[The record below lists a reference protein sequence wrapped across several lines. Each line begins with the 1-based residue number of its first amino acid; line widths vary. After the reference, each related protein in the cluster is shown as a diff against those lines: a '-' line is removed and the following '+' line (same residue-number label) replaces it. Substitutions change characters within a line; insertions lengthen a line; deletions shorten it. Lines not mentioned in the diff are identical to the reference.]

1 MKVSPIDYAVVS
13 QALHAVANEMGAKLI
28 RSAYS
33 TILREARD
41 GAAALVDCE
50 GNVVAQAD
58 LIPMQLGPMGMT
70 IKPCLDRHP
79 LSTLVEGDF
88 FVSNDPYNGGQHLPD
103 VFIFTPIFFE
113 GQIVAFSGSVAHH
126 LDLGGGS
133 PGLDT
138 ESTDIFQEGLR
149 LPPSRYNMQRDWNGG
164 AFERLIAANV
174 RVPDLTIG
182 DFNAQHAAN
191 AIGAA
196 RIQQLCAKY
205 GAELVTE
212 VMRQFIDYSERR
224 MRAAIAKV
232 PNGVYYG
239 EDAIDDDGTSDQPL
253 VVKVRVE
260 VQDEDIHVD
269 FTGTCA
275 QVMRNV
281 NCPLSSTHAAALS
294 CIKSVVTSAN
304 IPFNEGVKRPIH
316 ITVPEGSLLNPLPPA
331 PVRARMEAGYRVFD
345 ALMKALAQAVPERV
359 IAPGFD
365 TTTVVCFSCQAETGF
380 KVNIDIFGGGYGAGA
395 TGDGCDAVDLPLSNC
410 SNNPVEVLDAQC
422 DFFCVVGYRLEP
434 DSFGHGE
441 FRGGAGFSRR
451 YEVLADGVKLSIY
464 SDRFRIRPTGFF
476 GGTEAM
482 PGHCTIY
489 RGGERIEMA
498 SKSSHALRK
507 GDIVEM
513 FVGGGGGYGSPARR
527 APKLVERDINEGLL
541 SAAAARDHYA
551 SIRSSGKIGRRTRL
565 KTSMP

>member
-1 MKVSPIDYAVVS
+1 MYKR
-13 QALHAVANEMGAKLI
+13 Q
-28 RSAYS
+28 
-33 TILREARD
+33 
-41 GAAALVDCE
+41 
-50 GNVVAQAD
+50 
-58 LIPMQLGPMGMT
+58 
-70 IKPCLDRHP
+70 
-79 LSTLVEGDF
+79 
-88 FVSNDPYNGGQHLPD
+88 
-103 VFIFTPIFFE
+103 
-113 GQIVAFSGSVAHH
+113 
-126 LDLGGGS
+126 DLGGGS

-149 LPPSRYNMQRDWNGG
+149 LPPSRYNLKCDWNGG

-196 RIQQLCAKY
+196 RVQQLCAKY
-205 GAELVTE
+205 GAELIAE
-212 VMRQFIDYSERR
+212 VMRNFIDYSERR

-232 PNGVYYG
+232 PNGVYFG
-239 EDAIDDDGTSDQPL
+239 EDAIDDDGVSDVPL
-253 VVKVRVE
+253 VIKVKVDVK
-260 VQDEDIHVD
+260 DEDIYVD

-281 NCPLSSTHAAALS
+281 NCPLSSTHAATLS
-294 CIKSVVTSAN
+294 CIKSVVTTAS
-304 IPFNEGVKRPIH
+304 IPFNEGIKRPIH

-345 ALMKALAQAVPERV
+345 ALMKALAQAVPRQV

-365 TTTVVCFSCQAETGF
+365 TTTVVCFSCLASTGF
-380 KVNIDIFGGGYGAGA
+380 KVNIDIFGGGFGAGPTA
-395 TGDGCDAVDLPLSNC
+395 DGCDAVDLPLSNC
-410 SNNPVEVLDAQC
+410 SNNPVEVLDAEC
-422 DFFCVVGYRLEP
+422 DFFRVIGSRLEP

-451 YEVLADGVKLSIY
+451 YEVLADNVKLAIY
-464 SDRFRIRPTGFF
+464 SDRFRIRPSGLF

-482 PGHCTIY
+482 PGRCTIQ
-489 RGGERIEMA
+489 RAGERIEMA
-498 SKSSHALRK
+498 SKSSYALRK

-527 APKLVERDINEGLL
+527 APNLIERDLSEGLL
-541 SAAAARDHYA
+541 TPEAAGRFYGVGGAAARSA
-551 SIRSSGKIGRRTRL
+551 GA
-565 KTSMP
+565 

>member
-33 TILREARD
+33 TVLREARD
-41 GAAALVDCE
+41 GAAALLDRE
-50 GNVVAQAD
+50 GSVVAQAD

-70 IKPCLDRHP
+70 IKPCLERHP
-79 LSTLVEGDF
+79 LATLVEGDF
-88 FVSNDPYNGGQHLPD
+88 LISNDPYNGGQHLPD
-103 VFIFTPIFFE
+103 VFIFTPIFFDR
-113 GQIVAFSGSVAHH
+113 QIVAFSGSVAHH

-149 LPPSRYNMQRDWNGG
+149 LPPSRYNLKRDWNGG
-164 AFERLIAANV
+164 TFERLVAANV

-196 RIQQLCAKY
+196 RVQQLCAKY

-232 PNGVYYG
+232 PNGIYYG
-239 EDAIDDDGTSDQPL
+239 EDAVDDDGTSDRPL
-253 VVKVRVE
+253 VVKVKVE
-260 VQDEDIHVD
+260 VLDEDIRVD
-269 FTGTCA
+269 FAGTCA

-281 NCPLSSTHAAALS
+281 NCPLSSTHAATLS
-294 CIKSVVTSAN
+294 CIKSVVTSAS

-331 PVRARMEAGYRVFD
+331 PVRARMEAGYRVFN

-359 IAPGFD
+359 IASGFD
-365 TTTVVCFSCQAETGF
+365 TTTVVCLSCQAETGF
-380 KVNIDIFGGGYGAGA
+380 KVNLDIFGGGFGAGP

-422 DFFCVVGYRLEP
+422 DFFRVVGYRLEP

-451 YEVLADGVKLSIY
+451 YEVLADGVKLAIY
-464 SDRFRIRPTGFF
+464 SDRFRIRPAGLF
-476 GGTEAM
+476 GGTAAM
-482 PGHCTIY
+482 TGHCTIF

-498 SKSSHALRK
+498 SKSSYALRK

-513 FVGGGGGYGSPARR
+513 FVGGGGGYGSPSRR
-527 APKLVERDINEGLL
+527 APKLVERDLHEGLL
-541 SAAAARDHYA
+541 TQEAARECYGVGAGEPRSA
-551 SIRSSGKIGRRTRL
+551 SAR
-565 KTSMP
+565 